1 MKTIDIILIVALSL
15 WVVFSIAYVVVNRK
29 KERRR
34 AAQKFTATAIARL
47 ATKRKKKNSNE
58 FSRFPRFFR
67 GNFLFFIV
75 FYICLVILT
84 IKLYKKAIL

>member
-34 AAQKFTATAIARL
+34 AAQKLIATAIARL
-47 ATKRKKKNSNE
+47 ATKRKKKKSNE
-58 FSRFPRFFR
+58 FSRFPRIFR
-67 GNFLFFIV
+67 GNFLFLTG

>member
-34 AAQKFTATAIARL
+34 AAQKLIATAIARL
-47 ATKRKKKNSNE
+47 ATKRKKKKVTN
-58 FSRFPRFFR
+58 FQGFR
-67 GNFLFFIV
+67 GFSEETFCFLSFFTFV
-75 FYICLVILT
+75 
-84 IKLYKKAIL
+84 

>member
-29 KERRR
+29 KGKTSCCSKTYCNGDCE
-34 AAQKFTATAIARL
+34 ACN
-47 ATKRKKKNSNE
+47 KKKNSNE
-58 FSRFPRFFR
+58 FLRFPRFFQ

-75 FYICLVILT
+75 FYICLVKLT

>member
-34 AAQKFTATAIARL
+34 AAQKFTATAIVRL

-58 FSRFPRFFR
+58 FSRFPRFFQ
-67 GNFLFFIV
+67 GNFLFFTV
-75 FYICLVILT
+75 FYICLVKLK